1 MSKKILLTGS
11 SGLVCSRFVELYGKD
26 YDLATPDYPDFDLTD
41 TENVKKT
48 VSEINPEIMVNF
60 AAYTNVGE
68 GENQRDD
75 KNGDC
80 WKINIEGVKN
90 LISTLTPK
98 IRFIQISTDMIFPGS
113 EENPGPYKEN
123 HPSETDSKKVTWYG
137 FTKGEGE
144 RTVLK
149 SLDKEAT
156 ILRLIYPV
164 RAKFDPRQDF
174 IRKPLSLF
182 DQGKLYPLFNDQ
194 QVSIAFI
201 DEVALALKTIID
213 KEAKGIFHASSCNT
227 TTPYELISYVIEKV
241 RGKKGVV
248 QSSSLKEFLKKADNP
263 VRYPIFGG
271 LKVEETEKELGI
283 KYSTWR
289 EIVDRLISQGLG
301 A

>member
-1 MSKKILLTGS
+1 MARKILLTGS
-11 SGLVCSRFVELYGKD
+11 SGLVCSRFVELYGKN

-41 TENVKKT
+41 IENVKKT
-48 VSEINPEIMVNF
+48 VSEANPEVIVNF

-80 WKINIEGVKN
+80 WKINVEGVKN
-90 LISTLTPK
+90 LISTLNPK
-98 IRFIQISTDMIFPGS
+98 IRFIQISTDMVFSGS
-113 EENPGPYKEN
+113 NEDPGPYEEK
-123 HPSETDSKKVTWYG
+123 HTPETDSKKVTWYG

-149 SLDKEAT
+149 SLGQEAT

-164 RAKFDPRQDF
+164 RAKFEAKADY

-182 DQGKLYPLFNDQ
+182 DEEKLYPIFNDQ

-213 KEAKGIFHASSCNT
+213 KDVKGVFHASSSNT

-241 RGKKGVV
+241 RGKKDVV
-248 QSSSLKEFLKKADNP
+248 QSSSLKEFLKKVDNP
-263 VRYPIFGG
+263 VRYPMFGG
-271 LKVEETEKELGI
+271 LKVERTEKELGI
-283 KYSTWR
+283 KYSTWK
-289 EIVDRLISQGLG
+289 EIVDKLISQGLG